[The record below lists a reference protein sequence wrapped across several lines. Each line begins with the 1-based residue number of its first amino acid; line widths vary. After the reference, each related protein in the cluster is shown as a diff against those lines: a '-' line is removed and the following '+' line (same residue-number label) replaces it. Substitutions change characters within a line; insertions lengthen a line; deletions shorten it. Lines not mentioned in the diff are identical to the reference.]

1 MGRESVT
8 GRCKPT
14 KVEQVGLHG
23 ANQNFKWGVPDAVQ
37 VLVRYILREVVHP
50 SQALYFC
57 LGARRAAPEVAL
69 S

>member
-1 MGRESVT
+1 M
-8 GRCKPT
+8 
-14 KVEQVGLHG
+14 GLHG
-23 ANQNFKWGVPDAVQ
+23 ANQNFKWGVPDGVQ